1 MRREISYLQAT
12 MYYFVYF
19 INLLIT
25 LITRFF
31 YDFPK
36 ISDDFQNDVRWSYEC
51 FLTFSE
57 DSRRLPRT
65 VRRCFD
71 LISIYFGSFTIE
83 TWQILVSKRDEI
95 DIFAREITGD
105 PCNLIDSQ

>member
-19 INLLIT
+19 INLRILAT

-36 ISDDFQNDVRWSYEC
+36 IYGHFPKISDDFQNVVRCSYEC

-57 DSRRLPRT
+57 LFQRFPKIAEDGPKMFRLNI
-65 VRRCFD
+65 D
-71 LISIYFGSFTIE
+71 LF
-83 TWQILVSKRDEI
+83 W
-95 DIFAREITGD
+95 
-105 PCNLIDSQ
+105 LIHH